1 MRSPPVELVA
11 RTIGSETQ
19 LRQSPESGRPLLIA
33 WAPFSPTLVE
43 VGSLVGGGV
52 VFLNVLFGNKMAAPL
67 RYAFLALRTISLL
80 GTHRPRVV
88 LAQNP
93 PIFLPVL
100 LILTKPLYGF
110 KLIIDHHAIWSVKT
124 LRQPLLSQGIAA
136 LERFASTHADSNM
149 SPNNNWTREL
159 RARGATDAFT
169 YHDFI
174 PKPTITTEK
183 DREWTANPIPPHR
196 FLVIAAHGGHPQ
208 ELLEEE
214 IAAVSGLQD
223 YLLVIT
229 GKREKIGHR
238 IARLGH
244 KSNVIYPGYL
254 DDASYEALKRSA
266 DVALSLSTEIN
277 TVPHAIHEYLAY
289 GIPTIVLKDSL
300 LRSLFDAA
308 IVEIDDA
315 RPETVR
321 TALRRVIDDSVF
333 RGDLRKNRDRNYE
346 QRSEMYK
353 DELSKLRQVLTA

>member
-1 MRSPPVELVA
+1 
-11 RTIGSETQ
+11 
-19 LRQSPESGRPLLIA
+19 
-33 WAPFSPTLVE
+33 
-43 VGSLVGGGV
+43 
-52 VFLNVLFGNKMAAPL
+52 VFLNVLFGKKLAAPL
-67 RYAFLALRTISLL
+67 RYAFLALRTLALL
-80 GTHRPRVV
+80 GRERPKVV

-100 LILTKPLYGF
+100 LVLTKRFYGF
-110 KLIIDHHAIWSVKT
+110 KLVIDHHAVWSMKT
-124 LRQPLLSQGIAA
+124 LRQPILSQGIAA
-136 LERFASTHADSNM
+136 LERFASSQADSNM

-174 PKPTITTEK
+174 PKPTTTAKK
-183 DREWTANPIPPHR
+183 DREWNRNPLPPHR

-229 GKREKIGHR
+229 GKREKLEHR
-238 IARLGH
+238 ISRLKPGN
-244 KSNVIYPGYL
+244 NVIYPGFL
-254 DDASYEALKRSA
+254 DDASYGALKRSA
-266 DVALSLSTEIN
+266 DAALSLSTEIN

-289 GIPTIVLKDSL
+289 GIPTIVLNDSL

-321 TALRRVIDDSVF
+321 AALKRVTQDPVYLAE
-333 RGDLRKNRDRNYE
+333 LRKNRDRNYK
-346 QRSEMYK
+346 QRSRMYI
-353 DELSKLRQVLTA
+353 DEVSKLRQVLSA

>member
-1 MRSPPVELVA
+1 VLRS
-11 RTIGSETQ
+11 S
-19 LRQSPESGRPLLIA
+19 SESGRPLLIA

-43 VGSLVGGGV
+43 VGSLVGGRV
-52 VFLNVLFGNKMAAPL
+52 VFLNVLFGKKLAAPL
-67 RYAFLALRTISLL
+67 RYALLALRTLMLL
-80 GTHRPRVV
+80 ERQRPRVV

-100 LILTKPLYGF
+100 LVLMKPLYRF
-110 KLIIDHHAIWSVKT
+110 KLIIDHHAIWSIKT
-124 LRQPLLSQGIAA
+124 LRQPILSQGIAA
-136 LERFASTHADSNM
+136 LERFASRHADSNM

-174 PKPTITTEK
+174 PKSTIITKK
-183 DREWTANPIPPHR
+183 DREWTANPLPPHR

-229 GKREKIGHR
+229 GKREKLGHR
-238 IARLGH
+238 IARLSP
-244 KSNVIYPGYL
+244 KDNVIYPGYL

-277 TVPHAIHEYLAY
+277 TVPHAIHEYLAI
-289 GIPTIVLKDSL
+289 GIPTIVLEDPL
-300 LRSLFDAA
+300 LRSIFDGA

-321 TALRRVIDDSVF
+321 QAMMRFIEDSAF
-333 RGDLRKNRDRNYE
+333 QDQLRKNTDRNYE
-346 QRSEMYK
+346 QRFKMHQE
-353 DELSKLRQVLTA
+353 EVSKLKQVLTA

>member
-1 MRSPPVELVA
+1 MGKTEVNEMSRS
-11 RTIGSETQ
+11 
-19 LRQSPESGRPLLIA
+19 SGPLLVA

-43 VGSLVGGGV
+43 IGFLVGGRV
-52 VFLNVLFGNKMAAPL
+52 VFLNVLFGKKLAAPL
-67 RYAFLALRTISLL
+67 RYAFLALRTLSLL
-80 GTHRPRVV
+80 GRERPRVV

-100 LILTKPLYGF
+100 LVLIKPLYRF
-110 KLIIDHHAIWSVKT
+110 KLIIDHHAVWSMKT

-136 LERFASTHADSNM
+136 LERFASRRADSNM
-149 SPNNNWTREL
+149 SPNNSWTREL

-174 PKPTITTEK
+174 PKPTTTTQK
-183 DREWTANPIPPHR
+183 DHEWTANPLPPHH

-223 YLLVIT
+223 YLLAIT
-229 GKREKIGHR
+229 GKREKLGRR
-238 IARLGH
+238 IARLGP
-244 KSNVIYPGYL
+244 KGNVIYPGYL

-266 DVALSLSTEIN
+266 DVAVSLSTEIN
-277 TVPHAIHEYLAY
+277 TVPHAIHEYLAL
-289 GIPTIVLKDSL
+289 GIPTIVLKDPL
-300 LRSLFDAA
+300 LRSIFDGA

-321 TALRRVIDDSVF
+321 TALKRVTEDSVF
-333 RGDLRKNRDRNYE
+333 RSELRKNRDRNYD
-346 QRSEMYK
+346 QRSEMYRN
-353 DELSKLRQVLTA
+353 EVSKLKEALTA

>member
-1 MRSPPVELVA
+1 
-11 RTIGSETQ
+11 
-19 LRQSPESGRPLLIA
+19 LLIA
-33 WAPFSPTLVE
+33 WAPFSPTLVD
-43 VGSLVGGGV
+43 VGSVVGGRV
-52 VFLNVLFGNKMAAPL
+52 VFLNVLFGKKLAAPL
-67 RYAFLALRTISLL
+67 RYAFLALRTLSLL
-80 GTHRPRVV
+80 GRQRPRVV

-100 LILTKPLYGF
+100 LVLTKPLYRF
-110 KLIIDHHAIWSVKT
+110 KLIIDHHAIWSIKT

-136 LERFASTHADSNM
+136 LERFASTSADSNM

-174 PKPTITTEK
+174 PIPTTTTTK
-183 DREWTANPIPPHR
+183 NREWTANPLPPHH

-214 IAAVSGLQD
+214 IAAVSELQD

-229 GKREKIGHR
+229 GKREKLGHR
-238 IARLGH
+238 IARLGPR
-244 KSNVIYPGYL
+244 SNVIYPGYL

-300 LRSLFDAA
+300 LRTLFDAA

-321 TALRRVIDDSVF
+321 AALRRVSGDSAF
-333 RGDLRKNRDRNYE
+333 RSELRKNRDRNYE

-353 DELSKLRQVLTA
+353 DEVSKLRQVLTA